1 MKSLYIYLDGGQS
14 ALEMGDLIRDADYY
28 RLTKSA
34 AQERYAALKRTIGK
48 N

>member
-1 MKSLYIYLDGGQS
+1 MFDVNPNPTGGEN

-34 AQERYAALKRTIGK
+34 AQERYAEMKLALSH
-48 N
+48 